1 MVLFESPID
10 HPPSKL
16 RRYLI
21 RIAAVIVTIAVFVA
35 VFPAYLWYP
44 FVYHRE
50 VSTANRFMSAVSEG
64 NLQRAYEIWKP
75 SPSYSFKDFTE
86 DWGSDG
92 YYGPVKSY
100 RLGRP
105 EHVKNGS
112 ATDIEIEV
120 SPYAQFPDGDDI
132 KMNATKSVHLWV
144 NFKDQSIS
152 FPPY

>member
-1 MVLFESPID
+1 MALFESPID

-16 RRYLI
+16 RRYVI
-21 RIAAVIVTIAVFVA
+21 RIAAVLVTIAVFVA

-50 VSTANRFMSAVSEG
+50 VATAHRFMNAVTAG
-64 NLQRAYEIWKP
+64 NLQEAYQIWQP
-75 SPSYSFKDFTE
+75 SQSYSFKDFTE
-86 DWGSDG
+86 DWGPGG

-100 RLGRP
+100 KIGRP
-105 EHVKNGS
+105 EHVKAGS

-120 SPYAQFPDGDDI
+120 SPYAPFPDGDDI
-132 KMNATKSVHLWV
+132 KMNSTKTVHLWV
-144 NFKDQSIS
+144 NFKDQSIT

>member
-1 MVLFESPID
+1 VTLFESPVD

-16 RRYLI
+16 QRYLI
-21 RIAAVIVTIAVFVA
+21 RVTAVIVTIAVFVA

-50 VSTANRFMSAVSEG
+50 VSTAHRFMDAVSKG
-64 NLQRAYEIWKP
+64 NLQRAYQIWEP
-75 SPSYSFKDFTE
+75 SASYSFKDFTD
-86 DWGSDG
+86 DWGPNG
-92 YYGPVKSY
+92 YYGPVRSY

-105 EHVKNGS
+105 EHIKNGS

-120 SPYAQFPDGDDI
+120 SPYSTFPDNDEI
-132 KMNATKSVHLWV
+132 KMNATKTVHLWV
-144 NFKDQSIS
+144 NFKDQAIT

>member
-1 MVLFESPID
+1 VALFESPID

-21 RIAAVIVTIAVFVA
+21 RIAAVLVTIAVFVA

-50 VSTANRFMSAVSEG
+50 VATAHRFMNAVSHG
-64 NLQRAYEIWKP
+64 DLQKAYQIWQP
-75 SPSYSFKDFTE
+75 SQSYSFKDFNE
-86 DWGSDG
+86 DWAAGG

-100 RLGRP
+100 KIGRP
-105 EHVKNGS
+105 EHVKAGS

-120 SPYAQFPDGDDI
+120 SPYAPFPDGDDI
-132 KMNATKSVHLWV
+132 KMNSTKTVHLWV